1 MFAFRPDLIDLIKE
15 IKYQLNVNKT
25 NLIFSNLYVDDQDKT
40 ESYFVI
46 FKQLEDFEE
55 NLKNQKEKLRLKYEE
70 EKKKLIKEYEK
81 EKEKD

>member
-46 FKQLEDFEE
+46 FK
-55 NLKNQKEKLRLKYEE
+55 
-70 EKKKLIKEYEK
+70 
-81 EKEKD
+81 